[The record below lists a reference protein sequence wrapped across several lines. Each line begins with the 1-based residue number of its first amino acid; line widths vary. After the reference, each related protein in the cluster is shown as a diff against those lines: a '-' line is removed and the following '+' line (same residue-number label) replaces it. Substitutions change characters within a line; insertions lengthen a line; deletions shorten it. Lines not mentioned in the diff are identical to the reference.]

1 MQFGQEP
8 LKPTH
13 QVPGIGDG
21 LVILPH
27 VFQIEADTPVYLFRN
42 RWNTYI
48 LIIQVSEKM
57 PYCPDSFALFSASS
71 RQIVNSFCPPR
82 GLVGPVP
89 CAHGPEQENCNIG
102 ALCPPRRTTPGCL
115 PPQPACSCAA
125 TGRAKWGKAQAH

>member
-57 PYCPDSFALFSASS
+57 PYCPDSLSAQFHALMVQSRKTATSAPFAHRVGQHLAVYHHN
-71 RQIVNSFCPPR
+71 QLAAAQPR
-82 GLVGPVP
+82 V
-89 CAHGPEQENCNIG
+89 AQNG
-102 ALCPPRRTTPGCL
+102 AKLKHINVRLLL
-115 PPQPACSCAA
+115 PPEAEHFAP
-125 TGRAKWGKAQAH
+125 